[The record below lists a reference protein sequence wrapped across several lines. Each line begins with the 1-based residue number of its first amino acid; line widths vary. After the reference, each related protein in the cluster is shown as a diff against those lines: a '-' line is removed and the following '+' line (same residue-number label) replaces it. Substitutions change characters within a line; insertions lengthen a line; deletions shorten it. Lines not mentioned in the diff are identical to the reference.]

1 MPVSKYSAA
10 FAWIAF
16 IPSSGCEVSGL
27 KTRFISAFWSPQ
39 VANRDLAKYTYRLY
53 RGAPT
58 DFSQMCKTIW
68 NWSANQLAQVFM
80 CRLEVRYQSWYI
92 FRFCVFQLQVCL
104 HWCVFVF
111 LCHCVCVF
119 FVFVCVSFRVFVCVC
134 LFVCM
139 QVGGGEI
146 SEEVCKCT
154 NANNANNGGS
164 TSDLDHHFQA
174 GVWGEKNWSSYGCN
188 DNAKKYFKKLERKR
202 LQLVFEA
209 IRRKSVEAL
218 VLLGQEL
225 SWK

>member
-1 MPVSKYSAA
+1 MSFY
-10 FAWIAF
+10 
-16 IPSSGCEVSGL
+16 
-27 KTRFISAFWSPQ
+27 
-39 VANRDLAKYTYRLY
+39 
-53 RGAPT
+53 
-58 DFSQMCKTIW
+58 
-68 NWSANQLAQVFM
+68 
-80 CRLEVRYQSWYI
+80 
-92 FRFCVFQLQVCL
+92 
-104 HWCVFVF
+104 
-111 LCHCVCVF
+111 
-119 FVFVCVSFRVFVCVC
+119 VFVCASFRVFVCVC

-174 GVWGEKNWSSYGCN
+174 GVWGEKNWSSCGCN
-188 DNAKKYFKKLERKR
+188 DNVKNIFKKKLETKR

>member
-1 MPVSKYSAA
+1 MCLFMSLCSCLFVS
-10 FAWIAF
+10 
-16 IPSSGCEVSGL
+16 L
-27 KTRFISAFWSPQ
+27 
-39 VANRDLAKYTYRLY
+39 
-53 RGAPT
+53 
-58 DFSQMCKTIW
+58 
-68 NWSANQLAQVFM
+68 
-80 CRLEVRYQSWYI
+80 
-92 FRFCVFQLQVCL
+92 
-104 HWCVFVF
+104 
-111 LCHCVCVF
+111 
-119 FVFVCVSFRVFVCVC
+119 CVC